1 MTQNPNIKMNKIQVK
16 KKKKKCRV
24 NSTKYITNKSHFY
37 CYICFLV
44 MLSNK
49 EITIESLRWDEPRG
63 AVNEDIVKII
73 EMYIKIVKLNYI
85 TIRKILGFF
94 ITLIFDNFL
103 EFH

>member
-16 KKKKKCRV
+16 KKKIV
-24 NSTKYITNKSHFY
+24 ALILPNISPINPIYY
-37 CYICFLV
+37 YICFLV

-73 EMYIKIVKLNYI
+73 EMYIKIVKLNY
-85 TIRKILGFF
+85 TAIRKILGFF

>member
-1 MTQNPNIKMNKIQVK
+1 
-16 KKKKKCRV
+16 
-24 NSTKYITNKSHFY
+24 
-37 CYICFLV
+37 

-73 EMYIKIVKLNYI
+73 EMYIKIVKLNYT

-94 ITLIFDNFL
+94 ITLIFENFL